1 MRGLPPKEMAR
12 VIEQLQTIQ
21 GKMNMRP
28 LDDRNAD
35 GTALLRSSV
44 VVSMGE
50 LAQGLTRDMV
60 KNLRSC
66 ADCATMIVELH
77 EAEEELAIVLDE
89 IRQSRMSFKD
99 KV

>member
-21 GKMNMRP
+21 GKMNTRP

-44 VVSMGE
+44 VLSIGE
-50 LAQGLTRDMV
+50 IAQMVTRAMA
-60 KNLRSC
+60 KTLRSC
-66 ADCATMIVELH
+66 ADCATRIVELH
-77 EAEEELAIVLDE
+77 EAEDELATVLNE
-89 IRQSRMSFKD
+89 IRQRCLRCKNNL
-99 KV
+99 